1 MTDTTKLP
9 ARFKSSHVKTST
21 WQSVGIHLLFALVLA
36 LLFFWKDSPPVLM
49 PIELVELVNKSMNT
63 EPNRPKSQPVAP
75 VPSLSKTPAVP
86 TSATVGPP
94 STDQTPVSGASGST
108 GGGDTGPVSEDY
120 EVGEL
125 PVLLNEI
132 KIPYPPAAKAKNI
145 QGPVVF
151 ELVIGKDGRVADA
164 KLVSA
169 PAPDLA
175 EAARIALREFRF
187 KPAKLNQAPVA
198 VRIRYTYRFIIQ

>member
-1 MTDTTKLP
+1 MTDSIKPEAVIKLNLFKATTL
-9 ARFKSSHVKTST
+9 
-21 WQSVGIHLLFALVLA
+21 QSVGVHFLFVLLLA
-36 LLFFWKDSPPVLM
+36 LLFFWKDSPPVLV
-49 PIELVELVNKSMNT
+49 PIELVELVNKSMNS
-63 EPNRPKSQPVAP
+63 EPNRPKAAQVQQVPAIGKAIPTRVSPPVA
-75 VPSLSKTPAVP
+75 
-86 TSATVGPP
+86 
-94 STDQTPVSGASGST
+94 GASGAPAPVAS
-108 GGGDTGPVSEDY
+108 GGAVSGSDTGPVSEDY

-169 PAPDLA
+169 PSADLA
-175 EAARIALREFRF
+175 EAARVALKDFRF
-187 KPAKLNQAPVA
+187 KPAKLNQSPVA
-198 VRIRYTYRFIIQ
+198 VRIRYTYRFILY